1 MSKSNVNG
9 PEGRETIEDPVTEL
23 LRVGAQQ
30 LIQRAVEA
38 ELAELLSQHGGRRTE
53 TGNAGVVR
61 NGYLPERELQ
71 TGLGPVTVQIPKVRA
86 KTGEAVT
93 FRSAL
98 VPPYIRKTKSLE
110 AAVPWLY
117 LKGVSSGEM
126 GEALKVLVGPQ
137 AQGLSASTVSRLKQ
151 VWGEQYR
158 LGCEERL
165 DADRWVY
172 VWADGIYSGLRA
184 EQTKLC
190 ALVVIGVNERGE
202 KRFLAIED
210 GVRESTQ
217 SWREVLLKLKS
228 RGMNVPKLAI
238 GDTGW
243 HAARLGQCA
252 ENNWRRLRGFDD
264 LSKVIIYSTM
274 VSKRHKSITS
284 TLLSRFD
291 GAMGFWAALEEIYP
305 ETRQQRCWM
314 HKVMNVLNCLP
325 KSVQAKAKQALHSIW
340 QAETKADAEKAFDLF
355 IETYEPK
362 YPKAT
367 LCLQK
372 DREELLAF
380 YDFPAKHWQSIR
392 TTNPIEST
400 FATIRHRTKRSRG
413 CLTRDG
419 MLHMMFKLGQCA
431 ENNWRRLRGFD
442 DLSKVIIGVKFNDG
456 ANDTRND
463 ELGFRVDGNP
473 SVLIANGA
481 IILAYPNVLLFA
493 VDEGPDLVR
502 LDLLDRDVAD
512 LLVKDALTAIPGQ
525 SKDSEYGFLVNSGQ
539 TRSSVY
545 PDAFH

>member
-158 LGCEERL
+158 LGRGAFGCRSL
-165 DADRWVY
+165 GH

-190 ALVVIGVNERGE
+190 ALVVIGMNAERSVS
-202 KRFLAIED
+202 AED
-210 GVRESTQ
+210 GVRVDTGARSEA
-217 SWREVLLKLKS
+217 KS
-228 RGMNVPKLAI
+228 HVPKLATI
-238 GDTGW
+238 
-243 HAARLGQCA
+243 
-252 ENNWRRLRGFDD
+252 N
-264 LSKVIIYSTM
+264 
-274 VSKRHKSITS
+274 
-284 TLLSRFD
+284 
-291 GAMGFWAALEEIYP
+291 EIYP
-305 ETRQQRCWM
+305 DPTE
-314 HKVMNVLNCLP
+314 V
-325 KSVQAKAKQALHSIW
+325 
-340 QAETKADAEKAFDLF
+340 
-355 IETYEPK
+355 
-362 YPKAT
+362 
-367 LCLQK
+367 
-372 DREELLAF
+372 
-380 YDFPAKHWQSIR
+380 
-392 TTNPIEST
+392 
-400 FATIRHRTKRSRG
+400 
-413 CLTRDG
+413 
-419 MLHMMFKLGQCA
+419 
-431 ENNWRRLRGFD
+431 
-442 DLSKVIIGVKFNDG
+442 
-456 ANDTRND
+456 
-463 ELGFRVDGNP
+463 
-473 SVLIANGA
+473 
-481 IILAYPNVLLFA
+481 
-493 VDEGPDLVR
+493 
-502 LDLLDRDVAD
+502 
-512 LLVKDALTAIPGQ
+512 
-525 SKDSEYGFLVNSGQ
+525 
-539 TRSSVY
+539 
-545 PDAFH
+545 